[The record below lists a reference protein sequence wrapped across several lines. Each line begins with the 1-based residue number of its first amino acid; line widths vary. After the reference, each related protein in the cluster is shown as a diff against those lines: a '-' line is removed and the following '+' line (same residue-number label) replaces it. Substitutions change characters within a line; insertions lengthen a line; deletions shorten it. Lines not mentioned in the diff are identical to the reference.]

1 MARERSYELW
11 GVLAAVL
18 LGFFLRA
25 LPARNAIVEGGVQ
38 FFSYDSFYHMRR
50 ILYTVENFPQ
60 TLWFDSYLNH
70 PHGLELTWPPLFD
83 QMIAAVSILLGGSP
97 WAVDITA
104 AIVPPILG
112 SLMIVLL
119 YLLAKKLFGMKVA
132 LLSAFLLAIDPKNI
146 GRTMFGLPDHDPLE
160 LLFFLGV
167 ILLLAYAL
175 TERGRWPRFAIP
187 AGVLIAATAYTWLG
201 TPVYMGAILIYAAV
215 QIVLDLKDGRSSEET
230 ILPLATAFAVAL
242 LLLLPFWDEAWLIPS
257 FYGAVGS
264 FAALAVL
271 YLLSR
276 IFFVKKVPWQ
286 AFLPV
291 VAVFSYLAV
300 LLSYV
305 AGIGRE
311 VRSLFWSGIYYFL
324 GTDLARVGIV
334 EAMPVYKVYN
344 IFSLPGLGLV
354 FALVGLVIL
363 VQKVRDSGFRK
374 DQMIFLVFTVF
385 ATVIMI
391 SQARFLFIFSISGSI
406 LVALLFF
413 WGAERIRASD
423 LFKKVDPEALNVG
436 IGIFLLVLL
445 LPAAVNIPGIAG
457 YKPEISGD
465 WHETLV
471 WLGDNNPPP
480 AGYDNP
486 VLAGD
491 YGVLSWWDYGNW
503 ILYQS
508 KRPVVSNNFQAGAE
522 DAARFFLSEK
532 EEGALAVA
540 DARDVRYLIT
550 SVKMAYMKLPAMAR
564 WIGEDPGSYVQIRR
578 DSDVVTYDHSK
589 RFLGT
594 TLARLHLLDCS
605 NLGHFRLIYE
615 SKTPE
620 GIMYPV
626 SKVKV
631 FERVPGAKIT
641 GTTPYSEPMGLI
653 MEMTS
658 NQGRRFQYYNSA
670 IPVEGRYEIVVPYS
684 TEEMTGVSSIGP
696 YLLGPVLDVAGG
708 ESKEVDVKERDVLEG
723 RTIVVDF

>member
-1 MARERSYELW
+1 MARERSYEIW
-11 GVLAAVL
+11 GVLAAFL
-18 LGFFLRA
+18 LGLFLRA
-25 LPARNAIVEGGVQ
+25 LPARNALVEGGVQ

-70 PHGLELTWPPLFD
+70 PHGLDLTWPPLFD
-83 QMIAAVSILLGGSP
+83 QMIAAASLLLGGSSR
-97 WAVDITA
+97 AVDMTA

-112 SLMIVLL
+112 SLMIVVL

-146 GRTMFGLPDHDPLE
+146 GRTLFGLPDHDPLE
-160 LLFFLGV
+160 LLFFLAA

-175 TERGRWPRFAIP
+175 TERDRWHWFAIP

-201 TPVYMGAILIYAAV
+201 APAYMAALLIYV
-215 QIVLDLKDGRSSEET
+215 VIQIALDLKDGRSSEET
-230 ILPLATAFAVAL
+230 VLPIATAFGVAL
-242 LLLLPFWDEAWLIPS
+242 LLLMPFWNEAWLVPS
-257 FYGAVGS
+257 FYGASGS
-264 FAALAVL
+264 LAGLAFL

-276 IFFVKKVPWQ
+276 LFFIKKLPWQ
-286 AFLPV
+286 GFLPV
-291 VAVFSYLAV
+291 VAIACYIAFI
-300 LLSYV
+300 LSYA
-305 AGIGRE
+305 AGIGRN
-311 VRSLFWSGIYYFL
+311 VHSILWSGINYFI

-344 IFSLPGLGLV
+344 IFSLSGLGLI
-354 FALVGLVIL
+354 FALAGLIIL
-363 VQKVRDSGFRK
+363 ILKVRDSGFSK
-374 DQMIFLVFTVF
+374 DQMLFLVFAIF
-385 ATVIMI
+385 ATAIMI

-423 LFKKVDPEALNVG
+423 RFKKVDPEALNVG

-457 YKPEISGD
+457 YKPEVLGD

-471 WLGDNNPPP
+471 WLGENTPPT
-480 AGYDNP
+480 AGYDSP

-508 KRPVVSNNFQAGAE
+508 KRPVVANNFQAGAE
-522 DAARFFLSEK
+522 DAAQFFLSEN
-532 EEGALAVA
+532 EEEALAIA
-540 DARDVRYLIT
+540 DARDVRYVIT
-550 SVKMAYMKLPAMAR
+550 SEKIVYMKLPAMAR
-564 WIGEDPGSYVQIRR
+564 WIDEDPESYVQIRR

-594 TLARLHLLDCS
+594 ILSRLHLLDCS

-615 SKTPE
+615 SKTFE
-620 GIMYPV
+620 GPMFPI

-631 FERVPGAKIT
+631 FEWVPGAKIT

-653 MEMTS
+653 LEMTS

-670 IPVEGRYEIVVPYS
+670 MPVDGRYEIVVPYS
-684 TEEMTGVSSIGP
+684 TEDGNEIRPVGS
-696 YLLGPVLDVAGG
+696 YLLGPLLDVAGG
-708 ESKEVDVKERDVLEG
+708 EAKEVVVREVDVLQG
-723 RTIVVDF
+723 RSIEINF